1 MMGLPIRLDTGWM
14 KAASKTGAMLSMASL
29 LAIATE
35 PRNEVSSRRVGE
47 SHCLSNLISPQGTR
61 VVLLTLT
68 THTTRTFQP
77 LESQNL
83 KKPRVHP
90 IHPRQIQNPT
100 TPSQPSQPTTVN
112 PDDPDPTSFPCTPC
126 QPLFGGEYDPTKK
139 PASKSSFSNHAKHWG
154 ADLAATP
161 NRDCTQTQIQ
171 PSSCNTHSLLFTPTD
186 STYQ

>member
-1 MMGLPIRLDTGWM
+1 
-14 KAASKTGAMLSMASL
+14 MASL

-83 KKPRVHP
+83 KKPPVHP
-90 IHPRQIQNPT
+90 IHPRQIRPKPNNAQPAPANQPPS
-100 TPSQPSQPTTVN
+100 TPMIPIPLA
-112 PDDPDPTSFPCTPC
+112 PHACPC

-139 PASKSSFSNHAKHWG
+139 PASKSSFSNHASKHWG
-154 ADLAATP
+154 GGLGGDPKPRLHSNSNSTFILQHTLSPIRP
-161 NRDCTQTQIQ
+161 NRL
-171 PSSCNTHSLLFTPTD
+171 NLLMIELPPM
-186 STYQ
+186 